1 MQLTPLLT
9 SFALIFLAEL
19 GDKTLYIV
27 LVLASRYQAIPV
39 LLGAMGAFVVQ
50 GVIAVGLG
58 SLVSQLPHLWV
69 RWLTATI
76 FFIFGL
82 LLLLKN
88 EAQSEDGAEQTDR
101 SFAAVLARSFGLVF
115 AAEWGDATQIGTAA
129 LVARFRAPFSV
140 FIGAT
145 LGLWAGA
152 TLAVLV
158 GRAVGRRL
166 PSRVLRQAAGLLF
179 CAFGILT
186 LLRA

>member
-1 MQLTPLLT
+1 MHLTPLFT

-19 GDKTLYIV
+19 GDKTLYMV
-27 LVLASRYQAIPV
+27 LVLASRYRATPV

-58 SLVSQLPHLWV
+58 SLVGQLPNAWV
-69 RWLTATI
+69 RWLTAAV
-76 FFIFGL
+76 FFVFGL
-82 LLLLKN
+82 LLLFKN
-88 EAQSEDGAEQTDR
+88 EGQSEDGAERTDR
-101 SFAAVLARSFGLVF
+101 SLVSVLGRSFGLVF
-115 AAEWGDATQIGTAA
+115 AAEWGDATQIGSAA

-152 TLAVLV
+152 ALAALV

-166 PSRVLRQAAGLLF
+166 PTRLLRRAAGLLF
-179 CAFGILT
+179 CVFAILT

>member
-1 MQLTPLLT
+1 MQLTPLIT

-19 GDKTLYIV
+19 GDKTLYVV
-27 LVLASRYQAIPV
+27 LVLASRYRAIPV
-39 LLGAMGAFVVQ
+39 LLGAMTAFVIQ

-58 SLVSQLPHLWV
+58 SLVGQLPNAWV
-69 RWLTATI
+69 RWLTATV

-82 LLLLKN
+82 LLLFKN
-88 EAQSEDGAEQTDR
+88 EGQSEDGTERTDSSFVSVFAR
-101 SFAAVLARSFGLVF
+101 SFALVF

-152 TLAVLV
+152 ALATFV
-158 GRAVGRRL
+158 GRAVGQRL
-166 PSRVLRQAAGLLF
+166 PTRLLRRAAGLLF
-179 CAFGILT
+179 CGFAILT